1 MTKYQNSA
9 DSPDY
14 KTYHTLDEDAENTY
28 DLPRFNILYSLILI
42 DKVPRF
48 LELG

>member
-1 MTKYQNSA
+1 MTIYQNSA

-28 DLPRFNILYSLILI
+28 DLSMIQHMVLSDRQSAQIS
-42 DKVPRF
+42 
-48 LELG
+48 